1 MLAASGKTSK
11 SSEGKSFEKY
21 RPSNLS
27 KFNMA
32 IFEKLFLHQL
42 FASHVTR
49 KNTCDPQVNTTH
61 QKVNNKNNPNQVN
74 NINPK

>member
-11 SSEGKSFEKY
+11 SSEGESFEKY

-27 KFNMA
+27 KFNIA

-42 FASHVTR
+42 FASHVTHE
-49 KNTCDPQVNTTH
+49 NICDLQVNTTH
-61 QKVNNKNNPNQVN
+61 QKENNKNNPNQVN
-74 NINPK
+74 NTNPK